1 MPLHTI
7 GKLLSAT
14 DELKALQARTRRL
27 LELQTLYFRSAPRE
41 LASAS
46 RVINFQTG
54 TLFVSA
60 DNSAVAAKL
69 RQLAPR
75 LVASIRSVENEV
87 TGIRIG
93 VQVSGLR
100 AVPQVNKNALTS
112 GALEKFD
119 ALSKRVTDRD
129 LQSALARLVRHHRT
143 RKR

>member
-14 DELKALQARTRRL
+14 DELKALQACTRRL
-27 LELQTLYFRSAPRE
+27 LELQNLYFRSAPRE
-41 LASAS
+41 LASSS
-46 RVINFQTG
+46 RVINFQAG

-75 LVASIRSVENEV
+75 LVASIRNVEKQV
-87 TGIRIG
+87 TGMRIG
-93 VQVSGLR
+93 VQVS
-100 AVPQVNKNALTS
+100 APQPVPHTAKNALTS
-112 GALEKFD
+112 EALEKFD
-119 ALSKRVTDRD
+119 ALSKRVKDSG

-143 RKR
+143 KKR